1 MRSIKA
7 MFVLLFCLMAILAV
21 AMFKVTR
28 QVADLR
34 LESHQYS
41 EQLFHFYRL
50 SQELKQSSDH
60 LTKFARAYA
69 STGNERWLRMF
80 NQVLNVRNGK
90 LPAPSNNDYEFWDV
104 VVLNDSS
111 ELTPNANQRYPTLI
125 ERIRQSGIGSVEFLE
140 LQNALALS
148 DQLVAL
154 EREAFMAVKGW
165 KREFA
170 GEYRYTG
177 EPDLNFAR
185 SLLYSEKY
193 FLEKAKIMA
202 AIGSAHSNIVDRI
215 ESEVR
220 AADEK
225 AQFYERVNLV
235 LSVYHCWSSSLLS
248 YYFGLFILR
257 H

>member
-154 EREAFMAVKGW
+154 EREAFNGSEGVEERVCG
-165 KREFA
+165 
-170 GEYRYTG
+170 GIPLYRG
-177 EPDLNFAR
+177 AR
-185 SLLYSEKY
+185 S
-193 FLEKAKIMA
+193 
-202 AIGSAHSNIVDRI
+202 
-215 ESEVR
+215 
-220 AADEK
+220 
-225 AQFYERVNLV
+225 
-235 LSVYHCWSSSLLS
+235 
-248 YYFGLFILR
+248 
-257 H
+257 

>member
-154 EREAFMAVKGW
+154 EREAFMAVKGG
-165 KREFA
+165 RE
-170 GEYRYTG
+170 
-177 EPDLNFAR
+177 
-185 SLLYSEKY
+185 SLRGNT
-193 FLEKAKIMA
+193 
-202 AIGSAHSNIVDRI
+202 AIPGSQILTL
-215 ESEVR
+215 
-220 AADEK
+220 
-225 AQFYERVNLV
+225 LV
-235 LSVYHCWSSSLLS
+235 LC
-248 YYFGLFILR
+248 FIAKSIFSRKPKSWLQLDR
-257 H
+257 RTPIS

>member
-165 KREFA
+165 RE
-170 GEYRYTG
+170 
-177 EPDLNFAR
+177 
-185 SLLYSEKY
+185 SLRGNT
-193 FLEKAKIMA
+193 
-202 AIGSAHSNIVDRI
+202 AIPGSQILTL
-215 ESEVR
+215 
-220 AADEK
+220 
-225 AQFYERVNLV
+225 LV
-235 LSVYHCWSSSLLS
+235 LC
-248 YYFGLFILR
+248 FIAKSIFSRKPKSWLQLDR
-257 H
+257 RTPIS